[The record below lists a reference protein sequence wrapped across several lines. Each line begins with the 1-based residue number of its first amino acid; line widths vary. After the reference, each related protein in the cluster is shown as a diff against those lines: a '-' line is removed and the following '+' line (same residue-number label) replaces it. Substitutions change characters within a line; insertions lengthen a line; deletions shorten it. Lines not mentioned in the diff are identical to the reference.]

1 MLLAIKTR
9 NVIGVI
15 SLFVMV
21 IFRAWVNCGIIWPG
35 IGLNFIYWN
44 DFYWDILDS

>member
-1 MLLAIKTR
+1 MMLLAIKTR

-35 IGLNFIYWN
+35 IGLNFH
-44 DFYWDILDS
+44 ILE